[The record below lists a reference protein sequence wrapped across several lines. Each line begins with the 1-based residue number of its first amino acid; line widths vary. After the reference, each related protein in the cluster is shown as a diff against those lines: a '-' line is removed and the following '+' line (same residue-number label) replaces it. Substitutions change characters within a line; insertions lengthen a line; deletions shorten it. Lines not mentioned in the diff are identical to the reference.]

1 MLVADYKL
9 HQTNKRV
16 NYEKKVHNKKRSA
29 KKIKEANPIKKTNA
43 KECSKHHLTD
53 LVEQNYDICVA
64 KSKEPVLQSSKITG
78 GLSYV
83 VSTMFPQ
90 TIFKIKT
97 NLLLS
102 RSLPTVSLS
111 LL

>member
-1 MLVADYKL
+1 MLVADYKR
-9 HQTNKRV
+9 HQINKRV
-16 NYEKKVHNKKRSA
+16 NYEKKVHNKTRSE
-29 KKIKEANPIKKTNA
+29 KKIKEANPIKKKNA

-53 LVEQNYDICVA
+53 FVEQNYDICVA
-64 KSKEPVLQSSKITG
+64 KSKDPVLQSSKLTG

-90 TIFKIKT
+90 TIFKVKT
-97 NLLLS
+97 NMFLS
-102 RSLPTVSLS
+102 RSLPTVSLT